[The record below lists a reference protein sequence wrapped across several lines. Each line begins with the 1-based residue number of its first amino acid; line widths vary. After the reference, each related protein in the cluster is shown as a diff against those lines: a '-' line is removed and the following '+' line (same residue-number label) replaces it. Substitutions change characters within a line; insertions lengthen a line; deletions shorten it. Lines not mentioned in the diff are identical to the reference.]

1 MKRLLLV
8 LAIGIASSQSYAQT
22 TFGIKAGANISNYI
36 MKDMGDMKSTMGVGA
51 YVGGFTKIAF
61 SDLFSLQP
69 ELLFQL
75 QNSKLEQSGV
85 KSDIQTWAMEI
96 PIHAMFTFKSGDTD
110 KAYLGIGP
118 YGRLGF
124 SAKDR
129 TANVNRYKGD
139 NSIMDRGD
147 VGVSALIGYEFGF
160 GMQINASYKYGLIN
174 QLKDPVGDAFIRNQ
188 MISLGIGYRF

>member
-1 MKRLLLV
+1 MKKILLV
-8 LAIGIASSQSYAQT
+8 LAIGIASIQSYAQT

-36 MKDMGDMKSTMGVGA
+36 MKDMGDIKSTMGAGA

-85 KSDIQTWAMEI
+85 KSDIRTWGMEI
-96 PIHAMFTFKSGDTD
+96 PIHAMFTFKSVNND

-129 TANVNRYKGD
+129 TANVNFYKGD
-139 NSIMDRGD
+139 NSMMDRGD

>member
-1 MKRLLLV
+1 
-8 LAIGIASSQSYAQT
+8 
-22 TFGIKAGANISNYI
+22 

-129 TANVNRYKGD
+129 TANVNLYKGD